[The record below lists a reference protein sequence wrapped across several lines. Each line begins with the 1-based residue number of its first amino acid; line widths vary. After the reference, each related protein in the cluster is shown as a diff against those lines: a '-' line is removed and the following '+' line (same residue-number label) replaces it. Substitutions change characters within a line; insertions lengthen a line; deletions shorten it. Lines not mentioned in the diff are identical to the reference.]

1 MLSEEIQKKYL
12 SFLEKV
18 ESLDRNEKSNLLM
31 YRLFEINLSTKYI
44 FKYFYNWIVFIM
56 LFQFLF
62 LPLFQNNFFEIVRLS
77 YKLDYVQIIFISLLS
92 YILHEIGHAAW
103 LKKKDIKQLKFGFAL
118 VLNILPTFYIKHKV
132 YNFTK
137 IEKITYYLSGCLMN
151 IFIVFSALIYQL
163 VFGVSNVS
171 SCFILINFSIVFLN
185 LIPFLITDGYHIL
198 TIITDEYNLRQKF
211 TSVIKNPVNLKNYN
225 KFVKVYTIFNIIF
238 LFFINVNTYT
248 RITNV
253 TNSYVGMGAL
263 LIITILQVLL
273 FRR

>member
-1 MLSEEIQKKYL
+1 M
-12 SFLEKV
+12 
-18 ESLDRNEKSNLLM
+18 
-31 YRLFEINLSTKYI
+31 
-44 FKYFYNWIVFIM
+44 
-56 LFQFLF
+56 
-62 LPLFQNNFFEIVRLS
+62 
-77 YKLDYVQIIFISLLS
+77 
-92 YILHEIGHAAW
+92 
-103 LKKKDIKQLKFGFAL
+103 
-118 VLNILPTFYIKHKV
+118 

>member
-1 MLSEEIQKKYL
+1 
-12 SFLEKV
+12 
-18 ESLDRNEKSNLLM
+18 
-31 YRLFEINLSTKYI
+31 
-44 FKYFYNWIVFIM
+44 
-56 LFQFLF
+56 
-62 LPLFQNNFFEIVRLS
+62 
-77 YKLDYVQIIFISLLS
+77 
-92 YILHEIGHAAW
+92 
-103 LKKKDIKQLKFGFAL
+103 
-118 VLNILPTFYIKHKV
+118 
-132 YNFTK
+132 
-137 IEKITYYLSGCLMN
+137 MN

>member
-1 MLSEEIQKKYL
+1 M
-12 SFLEKV
+12 
-18 ESLDRNEKSNLLM
+18 
-31 YRLFEINLSTKYI
+31 
-44 FKYFYNWIVFIM
+44 
-56 LFQFLF
+56 
-62 LPLFQNNFFEIVRLS
+62 
-77 YKLDYVQIIFISLLS
+77 
-92 YILHEIGHAAW
+92 
-103 LKKKDIKQLKFGFAL
+103 
-118 VLNILPTFYIKHKV
+118 

-211 TSVIKNPVNLKNYN
+211 TSVIKNPVNLKKYN

>member
-1 MLSEEIQKKYL
+1 
-12 SFLEKV
+12 
-18 ESLDRNEKSNLLM
+18 
-31 YRLFEINLSTKYI
+31 
-44 FKYFYNWIVFIM
+44 
-56 LFQFLF
+56 
-62 LPLFQNNFFEIVRLS
+62 
-77 YKLDYVQIIFISLLS
+77 
-92 YILHEIGHAAW
+92 
-103 LKKKDIKQLKFGFAL
+103 
-118 VLNILPTFYIKHKV
+118 
-132 YNFTK
+132 
-137 IEKITYYLSGCLMN
+137 MN

-211 TSVIKNPVNLKNYN
+211 TSVIKNPVNLKKYN

>member
-1 MLSEEIQKKYL
+1 
-12 SFLEKV
+12 
-18 ESLDRNEKSNLLM
+18 M

-77 YKLDYVQIIFISLLS
+77 YKLDYVQIIFILYFTWNRACSLV
-92 YILHEIGHAAW
+92 
-103 LKKKDIKQLKFGFAL
+103 KKKDIKQLKFGFAL